1 MKNVVFK
8 KLKIAALINN
18 NRVEAR
24 LKRVL
29 AIL

>member
-1 MKNVVFK
+1 MKNVVYK
-8 KLKIAALINN
+8 KMKIAVLINN